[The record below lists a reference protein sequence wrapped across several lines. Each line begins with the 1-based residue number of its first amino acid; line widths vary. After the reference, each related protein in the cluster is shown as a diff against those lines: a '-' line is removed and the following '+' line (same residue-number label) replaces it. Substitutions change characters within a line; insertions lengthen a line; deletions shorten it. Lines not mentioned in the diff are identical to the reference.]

1 LSQESASL
9 AALRERQGS
18 APVKLELNGL
28 TSGAEVVPVGLD
40 PRNGDL
46 AVPPSAVAVAWY
58 EDGPAPGQSG
68 ISVLAAHVD
77 WHGQRG
83 VFFTLRSV
91 HIGAT
96 AQVWLANGRA
106 ARFTVTRREEVA
118 KSDLDGLLVGSRAGP
133 PQLALITCGGDFD
146 WQTHHYADN
155 VVVFAQPG

>member
-1 LSQESASL
+1 M
-9 AALRERQGS
+9 AALRQRQAS
-18 APVKLELNGL
+18 SPVKLELSGV
-28 TSGAEVVPVGLD
+28 TSGTSVVPVGLD
-40 PRNGDL
+40 PSNGNL
-46 AVPPSAVAVAWY
+46 AVPPSATAVAWY
-58 EDGPAPGQSG
+58 EGGPAPGQSG

-96 AQVWLANGRA
+96 AAVSLANGRT

-118 KSDLDGLLVGSRAGP
+118 KADLDRLLVGSRVGP

-146 WQTHHYADN
+146 WNTHHYADN
-155 VVVFAQPG
+155 VVLFAQPS